1 MMRKCVKC
9 GQVKP
14 SYGFG
19 LIRSGFEKDG
29 LMIHVYD
36 KVCTECREKELKEA
50 IQGLKRKIV

>member
-1 MMRKCVKC
+1 VKC
-9 GQVKP
+9 GRVKP

-50 IQGLKRKIV
+50 IQGLRRKIV